1 MYGAILIWPGEK
13 HSVCREAAPAVP
25 LPPGFWGASSPCSG
39 LQKDI
44 RRYDKGKVSEEC
56 DPMSDLTG
64 TWNVRDRR
72 SVRIATVSVLCAV
85 LLLVVPALA
94 GPADV
99 TVTSFDLNPPVLM
112 RGDEGI
118 LTVSVQNTGPDAVAV
133 SRARLYPDEVVVLS
147 DPYPSVGEIGA
158 GNAKQFTF
166 TVRADAPD
174 GTYYPRFVLEFRDDG
189 SLRYPVP
196 VRVESTELQAAVIA
210 KPDTFSEGREAD
222 VAVRVGNPRSTPVTG
237 VRVVPE
243 GSGFTVTPSSAFVGT
258 LAADQSAS
266 VLFNITPEQ
275 QTNVTFRIVYQNGA
289 NVHETALP
297 LPLSLGEGKVRAD
310 PVLTNIEVMQE
321 AGIYRVT
328 GDVTNAGLESARS
341 VIVTS
346 ADPAVPT
353 DPYRVYVVGTLDP
366 DDFSSFEV
374 TFETEGSVSA
384 VPLVVEYRDEDGN
397 LFTEQSTITLENRTA
412 TEEEGGAA
420 SSLVTIAIV
429 VLVVAVAA
437 VGGYYILR
445 RRRG

>member
-1 MYGAILIWPGEK
+1 
-13 HSVCREAAPAVP
+13 
-25 LPPGFWGASSPCSG
+25 
-39 LQKDI
+39 
-44 RRYDKGKVSEEC
+44 
-56 DPMSDLTG
+56 MSDLTE
-64 TWNVRDRR
+64 TWNVRGRR
-72 SVRIATVSVLCAV
+72 RVRIVTVSVLCAV

-118 LTVSVQNTGPDAVAV
+118 LTVSVQNTGLDAVDI

-147 DPYPSVGEIGA
+147 DPYPAVGEIGA

-174 GTYYPRFVLEFRDDG
+174 GTYYPKFVLEFRDDG
-189 SLRYPVP
+189 SLRYPIP
-196 VRVESTELQAAVIA
+196 VQVESTELQAAVIA

-222 VAVRVGNPRSTPVTG
+222 VAVRVGNPRSTAVTG
-237 VRVVPE
+237 VRVVP
-243 GSGFTVTPSSAFVGT
+243 GGNGFTATPSSAFIGT

-266 VLFNITPEQ
+266 VLFNITPQEE
-275 QTNVTFRIVYQNGA
+275 TDVTFTIFYQNGA
-289 NVHETALP
+289 NMHETTLSLP
-297 LPLSLGEGKVRAD
+297 LPFGEDKMRAD
-310 PVLTNIEVMQE
+310 PVLTNIEVVQE
-321 AGIYRVT
+321 AGVYRVT

-341 VIVTS
+341 VIITS
-346 ADPAVPT
+346 ADPAMPT

-374 TFETEGSVSA
+374 TFETEGTVSA
-384 VPLVVEYRDEDGN
+384 VPLLVEYRDEDGN
-397 LFTEQSTITLENRTA
+397 LFTEQSTIALENRTA

-420 SSLVTIAIV
+420 SSLVTIVVV
-429 VLVVAVAA
+429 VLVVAAAA
-437 VGGYYILR
+437 VGGYYYFR